1 MNPDENNAVD
11 VSTTEET
18 VETQE
23 VDTTET
29 PDVESIRAEYEK
41 KLAEAEAK
49 AARYRKQAS
58 RLKETGVATDDS
70 DLRKDIES
78 LKLSEKKRQFG
89 YQHSLSPEETD
100 MVFKFST
107 NPSKE
112 DLESPFVKGGLEAI
126 RAQRRAS
133 EATPTPT
140 RSTFSLK
147 DKQFAELSTDE
158 KDKEWAKRVAK
169 LK

>member
-1 MNPDENNAVD
+1 MNQDEQIVVD
-11 VSTTEET
+11 ETTTEE
-18 VETQE
+18 ETSQ
-23 VDTTET
+23 TTEDT
-29 PDVESIRAEYEK
+29 STDVESIKAEYEK

-58 RLKETGVATDDS
+58 RLKESGAATDDT

-78 LKLSEKKRQFG
+78 LKLSERKRQFG
-89 YQHSLSPEETD
+89 YQNNLSPEETD

-112 DLESPFVKGGLEAI
+112 DIESPFVKGGLEAI

-140 RSTFSLK
+140 RSTFSIK
-147 DKQFAELSTDE
+147 DKTFSELSTDE